1 MVNFGGWDMPI
12 HYGSKIEENHSV
24 RQTAG
29 AFDVSHMTVLELRGG
44 DIEAYLDK
52 LLTND
57 IRKLSKSG
65 QAMYYAILNED
76 GGVLD
81 DLIVYSTGNPTLV
94 VVNGATCSR
103 DIAWM
108 RGVAKSVEV
117 DIQERVDLAVVAVQ
131 GPDALTRLDAVLDE
145 KRPLAAARLLV

>member
-1 MVNFGGWDMPI
+1 M
-12 HYGSKIEENHSV
+12 S
-24 RQTAG
+24 
-29 AFDVSHMTVLELRGG
+29 VLELHGA
-44 DIEAYLDK
+44 DLESYLDK

-57 IRKLSKSG
+57 IRKLSKPG
-65 QAMYYAILNED
+65 QAMYYAILND
-76 GGVLD
+76 GGGVLD
-81 DLIVYSTGNPTLV
+81 DLIAYSTGNPTLV

-117 DIQERVDLAVVAVQ
+117 DNQERVDLAVVAVQ

-145 KRPLAAARLLV
+145 RRPLATAGLLA

>member
-29 AFDVSHMTVLELRGG
+29 AFDVSHMTVLELRGA

-57 IRKLSKSG
+57 IHKLSKAG
-65 QAMYYAILNED
+65 QAMYYAMLNED

-81 DLIVYSTGNPTLV
+81 GLIVYSAGNPTLV

-103 DIAWM
+103 GIAWM

-131 GPDALTRLDAVLDE
+131 GPDALTKLDAVLDE
-145 KRPLAAARLLV
+145 KRPLAAAGLLI